1 LFGSSQ
7 IVRLV
12 NKPTAAALACGLD
25 RLSQE
30 LRIVVID
37 FGGGTLDVTIMEFG
51 KGVFEVKATSGN
63 TQLGGTDMD
72 KLVFELADHFRPAEG
87 RRCAGRS
94 NGGGETQGRPV
105 KLPRSNCPLA
115 RQAISLF
122 LFSLPGHRDR
132 IHFDY
137 VLTRAELER
146 IVRPFASIG
155 EAPEST
161 HATLL
166 HFSACEPLPAIR
178 AMFRSSSKT

>member
-1 LFGSSQ
+1 
-7 IVRLV
+7 VRLV

-51 KGVFEVKATSGN
+51 KGIFEVKATSGN

-132 IHFDY
+132 
-137 VLTRAELER
+137 
-146 IVRPFASIG
+146 
-155 EAPEST
+155 ST
-161 HATLL
+161 STM
-166 HFSACEPLPAIR
+166 S
-178 AMFRSSSKT
+178 